1 MVKFKNRFGGVMYVD
16 DSRVSEYEALGYKRF
31 AEAKPKEEIKE
42 EQKPTKK
49 VTKKK

>member
-16 DSRVSEYEALGYKRF
+16 DSRVSEYEALGYKRVP
-31 AEAKPKEEIKE
+31 EAKPKEEIK